1 MHRVEFHRNAE
12 KALKRLPT
20 DRRRQILEAVRELAN
35 TPDPT
40 THRQVKAMIGNWKG
54 QYRLRVG
61 EYRVIFKLIGDDETS
76 LLIYVTNVGPRGGI
90 Y

>member
-1 MHRVEFHRNAE
+1 
-12 KALKRLPT
+12 
-20 DRRRQILEAVRELAN
+20 
-35 TPDPT
+35 
-40 THRQVKAMIGNWKG
+40 MIGNWKG